1 MLITQEPTIDDYVQ
15 ALNNLKNLKGVKKG
29 IAFGTISTLVM
40 VQSLEKGDKE
50 GFESKNQEVKQ
61 KCYPIKQKNR

>member
-15 ALNNLKNLKGVKKG
+15 ALNNLKKLKGVKKG

-40 VQSLEKGDKE
+40 VQSLEEE
-50 GFESKNQEVKQ
+50 GFEDKNQEVK
-61 KCYPIKQKNR
+61 